1 MTAHRAQTALAGWLA
16 FAGYAAVVT
25 AVAQGPESAWGAW
38 AAGGYGLGALA
49 ALRSRGP
56 GVPVLAGLS
65 GAVIAPHDLAGHPLA
80 RKRLRER
87 GGQSGIPPAPPRE
100 PVPAAGPPCV
110 RGLV

>member
-1 MTAHRAQTALAGWLA
+1 MTAHRAQTALAGWLAA

-56 GVPVLAGLS
+56 VMLPNPAGDPCPRRAAEECRTLGS
-65 GAVIAPHDLAGHPLA
+65 HD
-80 RKRLRER
+80 R
-87 GGQSGIPPAPPRE
+87 
-100 PVPAAGPPCV
+100 
-110 RGLV
+110 RGLVVFNYRHAC